1 MKISIYKHTLDVLD
15 GYYLRV
21 AREKCLARQCAGGL
35 MRSITGTAPL
45 PAAVY
50 DYMLYG
56 DYDDAAAKA
65 AAAQE

>member
-1 MKISIYKHTLDVLD
+1 
-15 GYYLRV
+15 
-21 AREKCLARQCAGGL
+21 